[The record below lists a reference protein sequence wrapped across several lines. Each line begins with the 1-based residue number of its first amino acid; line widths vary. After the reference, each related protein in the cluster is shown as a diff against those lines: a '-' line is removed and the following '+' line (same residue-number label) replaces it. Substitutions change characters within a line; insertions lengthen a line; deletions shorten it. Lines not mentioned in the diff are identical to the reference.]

1 VHAEMSV
8 ETILVK
14 TMAEVPKAVA
24 AGVVDMST
32 GMLLGVKTVDSHP
45 HEVLDLVA
53 AATKDLFE
61 GDNVTAIE
69 NTFKRVRGVQ
79 TNERYFKEI
88 MVMSTNLLHIFAR
101 LKRFEAAVVVVVCRA
116 DTNIG
121 LALMKMRAICAADT
135 I

>member
-1 VHAEMSV
+1 MSV
-8 ETILVK
+8 ESILTK
-14 TMAEVPKAVA
+14 SMADIPKAVA

-45 HEVLDLVA
+45 QEVLDLVA

-61 GDNVTAIE
+61 GDNVTNIE
-69 NTFKRVRGVQ
+69 DTFKRVRGVT

-88 MVMSTNLLHIFAR
+88 LVMSTNLLHVFAR
-101 LKRFEAAVVVVVCRA
+101 LKRFESAVVVVVCRV

-121 LALMKMRAICAADT
+121 LALMKMRAITASET
-135 I
+135 L